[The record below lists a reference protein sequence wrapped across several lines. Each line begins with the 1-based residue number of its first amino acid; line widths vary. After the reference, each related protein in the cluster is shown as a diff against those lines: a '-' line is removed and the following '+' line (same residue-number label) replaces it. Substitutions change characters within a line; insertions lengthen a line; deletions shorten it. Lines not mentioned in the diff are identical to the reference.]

1 MKKHISAI
9 ILAAAV
15 SLFAGAGLNAA
26 DKVTV
31 RPGAGISNVVV
42 NRAGRNM
49 NVSMDVDLTK
59 VYIPGNKAYLL
70 TPVLVKGGNSV
81 ELPAIGLYSRGSFL
95 QYLRNG
101 SKLSSGE
108 TMTYSVKNMPSSI
121 NYDTTVP
128 YENWMNGCELVLRQ
142 EQYGC
147 ANCKEIASTSDKL
160 GGFRIK
166 TFTFS
171 PDFVFARPEAEVTKS
186 RSISGQAFV
195 DFAQGKTNVNPEY
208 HSNARELA
216 KIRAT
221 IDSVRKDKDVT
232 INRIYIKGFASPE
245 GKYSLNEKLASGRTT
260 AIKDYVRNLY
270 SLSNNMFKTDF
281 VPENWEGLR
290 DYVEN
295 SDLPH
300 RKKILSLIDDEDT
313 YKDLDAKE
321 WKIKSTYP
329 DDYEE
334 ILENCYPYLRRT
346 DYKVDYTIRSYA
358 SAEEVEEVLKTRPS
372 NLSLEEFYLAAQNYT
387 PGDEDFNKTFITA
400 ARVYPDDPTANI
412 NAAMA
417 EMQEGN
423 LDAARRYLKKAGNSG
438 LASYAKGLYAALTE
452 DFDEAWDY
460 FRQARSAGV
469 REAQDALD
477 QLNYRKEILGL

>member
-59 VYIPGNKAYLL
+59 VSIPGNKAYLL

-121 NYDTTVP
+121 SYDTTVP

-195 DFAQGKTNVNPEY
+195 DFAQGKTNVNPDY

>member
-195 DFAQGKTNVNPEY
+195 DFAQGKTNVNPDY

-346 DYKVDYTIRSYA
+346 DYEVDYTIRSYA

>member
-59 VYIPGNKAYLL
+59 VSIPGNKAYLL

-270 SLSNNMFKTDF
+270 NLSNNMFKTDF

>member
-59 VYIPGNKAYLL
+59 VSIPGNKAYLL
-70 TPVLVKGGNSV
+70 TPVLMKGGNSV

-195 DFAQGKTNVNPEY
+195 DFAQGKTNVNPDY

-400 ARVYPDDPTANI
+400 ARVYPDDPTANV

>member
-59 VYIPGNKAYLL
+59 VSIPGNKAYLL

-101 SKLSSGE
+101 IKLSSGE

-400 ARVYPDDPTANI
+400 ARVYPDDPTANV

>member
-15 SLFAGAGLNAA
+15 SLFVGAGLNAA

>member
-195 DFAQGKTNVNPEY
+195 DFAQGKTNVNPDY

-400 ARVYPDDPTANI
+400 AKVYPDDPTANI

>member
-245 GKYSLNEKLASGRTT
+245 GKYSLNEKLASGRTA

>member
-9 ILAAAV
+9 ILMAVV
-15 SLFAGAGLNAA
+15 SLLAGASLRAA

-31 RPGAGISNVVV
+31 RPGAGISNVAVD
-42 NRAGRNM
+42 RSGRNI
-49 NVSMDVDLTK
+49 NVNMDVDLTK
-59 VYIPGNKAYLL
+59 VSIPGNKAYLL
-70 TPVLVKGGNSV
+70 TPVLVKGSNSV
-81 ELPAIGLYSRGSFL
+81 ELPAIGLYSSGSFL

-101 SKLSSGE
+101 SKLSAGE
-108 TMTYSVKNMPSSI
+108 TMTYSVKNMPSSVK
-121 NYDTTVP
+121 YDVTVP
-128 YENWMNGCELVLRQ
+128 YESWMNGCDLVLRQ

-147 ANCKEIASTSDKL
+147 ANCKEISSTSDRL
-160 GGFRIK
+160 GGYRIK

-195 DFAQGKTNVNPEY
+195 DFPQGKSTVNPDY

-232 INRIYIKGFASPE
+232 INRIFIKGFASPE
-245 GKYSLNEKLASGRTT
+245 GKYSLNEKLASARTT
-260 AIKDYVRNLY
+260 AIKDYVKNLY
-270 SLSNNMFKTDF
+270 SLSNSLFKTDF
-281 VPENWEGLR
+281 VPENWEALR
-290 DYVEN
+290 EYVDN
-295 SDLPH
+295 SNLPH
-300 RKKILSLIDDEDT
+300 RVRILDLIDDDET
-313 YKDLDAKE
+313 YTDLDAKE

-329 DDYEE
+329 DDYKN
-334 ILENCYPYLRRT
+334 ILENCYPFLRRT

-358 SAEEVEEVLKTRPS
+358 SAEEVEEVLKTRPG

-417 EMQEGN
+417 EMQEGD
-423 LDAARRYLKKAGNSG
+423 LAAARRYLKKAGDSG
-438 LASYAKGLYAALTE
+438 LAAYAKGLYAALNE

-460 FRQARSAGV
+460 FKQARSAGV

>member
-195 DFAQGKTNVNPEY
+195 DFAQGKTNVNPDY

>member
-59 VYIPGNKAYLL
+59 VSIPGNKAYLL

-195 DFAQGKTNVNPEY
+195 DFAQGKTNVNPDY

-300 RKKILSLIDDEDT
+300 RRKILSLIDDEDT

-329 DDYEE
+329 DDYKE

-423 LDAARRYLKKAGNSG
+423 LDAARRYLNKAGNSG

>member
-59 VYIPGNKAYLL
+59 VSIPGNKAYLL